1 MHNAR
6 VECCKLTR
14 ARAPTAPSIHFHL
27 ILSVYITQVE
37 QNGRIITA
45 EVLSSDR
52 RRTNA
57 EESE

>member
-45 EVLSSDR
+45 VLSTNR